1 MPARP
6 EVSKGGPGKTKL
18 TAHWGA
24 RMQVHELLDGSS
36 RQVLRVP
43 HSVTVADAVQLM
55 FDRKSTVLIV
65 VDGEEPLGIFT
76 ERDLLRCCA
85 QHQLDSL
92 ARLPISRA
100 MSNKLIVAK
109 PEDDLLAAF
118 SMMIQTNIRH
128 LPVGDGPAIVAIL
141 PIHEV
146 ARHLVSV
153 LSQELSYLQDYIANH
168 LDAATD

>member
-1 MPARP
+1 
-6 EVSKGGPGKTKL
+6 
-18 TAHWGA
+18 
-24 RMQVHELLDGSS
+24 MQVRELLDGSS

-43 HSVTVADAVQLM
+43 HGVTIADAVQLM
-55 FDRKSTVLIV
+55 FERKSTAFLV

-76 ERDLLRCCA
+76 EGDLLRCCA
-85 QHQLDSL
+85 QHQVDAF
-92 ARLPISRA
+92 ARLPISQA
-100 MSNKLIVAK
+100 MTNKLIVAK

-141 PIHEV
+141 HLDEV
-146 ARHLVSV
+146 ARHLVGA

-168 LDAATD
+168 LDALQD